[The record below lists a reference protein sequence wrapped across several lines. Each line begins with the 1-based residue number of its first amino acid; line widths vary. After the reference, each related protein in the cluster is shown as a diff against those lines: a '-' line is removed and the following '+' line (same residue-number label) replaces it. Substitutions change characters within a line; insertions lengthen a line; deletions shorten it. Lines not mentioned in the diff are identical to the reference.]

1 MKEKLLKIFK
11 ISTLVTYILYV
22 AESILIAGMFTN
34 IILLTLALISS
45 IGYVTLGFIQKKK
58 SDIELALLY
67 ILSVISIVCLLY

>member
-34 IILLTLALISS
+34 IILLALALISS
-45 IGYVTLGFIQKKK
+45 IGYTTLGFIQKKK
-58 SDIELALLY
+58 NDIELALLY
-67 ILSVISIVCLLY
+67 ILSIISVVCFLY